1 MAHCPVYQGAICPL
15 CCTLEARCH
24 DACKVE
30 ARVVDQGSALL
41 ARWVPRSI
49 IDAAHGRL
57 VRFAM
62 LYAAVGTA
70 IGIVLPLI
78 YLPQARSGIA
88 PATLRSVLPAVYACL
103 LVVTA
108 FKIGRSACRE

>member
-1 MAHCPVYQGAICPL
+1 MAHCPVYQGAICSL

-62 LYAAVGTA
+62 LYAAVGRSEEHTSE
-70 IGIVLPLI
+70 LPSLMRI
-78 YLPQARSGIA
+78 SY
-88 PATLRSVLPAVYACL
+88 AVFCL
-103 LVVTA
+103 KKTKNIKK
-108 FKIGRSACRE
+108 KITYRGSKQQQRR

>member
-1 MAHCPVYQGAICPL
+1 MAHCPVYQGAICSL

-41 ARWVPRSI
+41 ARWVSRSI

-70 IGIVLPLI
+70 IGIVLTLI
-78 YLPQARSGIA
+78 YLQQARSGID
-88 PATLRSVLPAVYACL
+88 PATLRSVLQVVFACL
-103 LVVTA
+103 LVDRKTT
-108 FKIGRSACRE
+108 RLNPSH

>member
-1 MAHCPVYQGAICPL
+1 MAHCPVYQGAICSL

-70 IGIVLPLI
+70 IGIVRSEEHTSELQSLMRISYAVFCLKQKTHKHHTTPLT
-78 YLPQARSGIA
+78 PHQ
-88 PATLRSVLPAVYACL
+88 
-103 LVVTA
+103 
-108 FKIGRSACRE
+108 